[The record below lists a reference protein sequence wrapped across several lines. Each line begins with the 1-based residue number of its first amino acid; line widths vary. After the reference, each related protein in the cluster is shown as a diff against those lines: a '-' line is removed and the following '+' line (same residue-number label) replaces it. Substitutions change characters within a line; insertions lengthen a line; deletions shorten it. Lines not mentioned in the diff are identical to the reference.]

1 MDFLKDKESLI
12 DKKLNL
18 IISRHQ
24 FDVKKKVPI
33 FNQQKPE
40 NKIYKKTIIMN
51 KFLKHHL
58 INKYDM
64 IKKIQKTKKKLKL
77 NNIDYSN

>member
-1 MDFLKDKESLI
+1 MSK
-12 DKKLNL
+12 
-18 IISRHQ
+18 
-24 FDVKKKVPI
+24 
-33 FNQQKPE
+33 NQKRKQKE

-58 INKYDM
+58 INKYDI
-64 IKKIQKTKKKLKL
+64 IKKIKKTKKKLKL